1 MASSNITT
9 AFVKQYGATLD
20 LLTQTMGGKFK
31 GTHLEESIEGEE
43 KYYDQLGSVIADE
56 VTSRYADS
64 PENDI
69 SHDRRRVTAT
79 AYDVGLMLDK
89 FDKVRMLVNP
99 ESEYVQQQVTALM
112 RKYDIEFLKGLF
124 GTAQTG
130 KTGSGTA
137 VLDADN
143 KIAHNSTGLTI
154 AKIAQAREILETGGV
169 DLSDPLNK
177 PYLAVSPK
185 SLQDLLTDTTAASI
199 DYNNVKSLVNG
210 DLNTFFGF
218 EIIKS
223 NQLPFLNDAGAPAG
237 TNHLANL
244 SWGATTD
251 LPVAASG
258 GGTAANIRGC
268 VAYTRSAVRQVT
280 NPQIMTEISKRDDKR
295 FNYYA
300 YSCMRTGAVRME
312 EKKVV
317 QLGVKE
323 A

>member
-56 VTSRYADS
+56 VTTRYSDS

-130 KTGSGTA
+130 KTGAGTA
-137 VLDADN
+137 VLAAAN
-143 KIAHNSTGLTI
+143 KIAHGGTGLTI
-154 AKIAQAREILETGGV
+154 AKIAEAREIMETNGV

-185 SLQDLLTDTTAASI
+185 ALQDLLTDTTAASI

-210 DLNTFFGF
+210 DMNTFFGF

-223 NQLPFLNDAGAPAG
+223 NQLPFLDDTVAANAA
-237 TNHLANL
+237 ANL

-251 LPVAASG
+251 LPEAAAA
-258 GGTAANIRGC
+258 GTANVRGC

>member
-56 VTSRYADS
+56 VTTRYSDS

-130 KTGSGTA
+130 KTGAGTA
-137 VLDADN
+137 VLAADN
-143 KIAHNSTGLTI
+143 KIAHGGTGLTI
-154 AKIAQAREILETGGV
+154 AKIAEAREIMETNGV

-185 SLQDLLTDTTAASI
+185 ALQDLLTDTTAASI

-210 DLNTFFGF
+210 DMNTFFGF

-223 NQLPFLNDAGAPAG
+223 NQLPFLDDTVAANAA
-237 TNHLANL
+237 ANL

-251 LPVAASG
+251 LPEAAAA
-258 GGTAANIRGC
+258 GTANVRGC